1 MTKPTMRYPAIVA
14 TDMDG
19 TVIPWDGE
27 LTPRVRA
34 ALHLAHKRGAHI
46 VFATGRPPRWM
57 QPVRNIPGAH
67 LAICGNGAVIV
78 DLRDMHV
85 VQRNLIPV
93 AVARDVVSRM
103 RAVLP
108 KATFA
113 VESLDGY
120 HREADYNP
128 RWDAGVDLY
137 GVSLI
142 EEKVE
147 DDLIK
152 VLVRSPNDLISADEM
167 LAIAT
172 RELSGIAQVTHSA
185 LPDDAL
191 LEISAIGVTKGSA
204 LAYLAAEWAI
214 DVADVIAFGDNRND
228 VAMLEWAGRSWAMS
242 DAHEAAIAAANY
254 VTPADVDNDGVAIV
268 LEELFA

>member
-1 MTKPTMRYPAIVA
+1 MSYPRIVA
-14 TDMDG
+14 MDMDG
-19 TVIPWDGE
+19 TVIPWAGE
-27 LTPRVRA
+27 LQPRMRE
-34 ALHLAHKRGAHI
+34 ALLLAHSRGAHI

-57 QPVRNIPGAH
+57 QPVRDVPGAR

-78 DLRDMHV
+78 DLRDLHV
-85 VQRNLIPV
+85 VYRNLISPE
-93 AVARDVVSRM
+93 VAREVVSRM
-103 RAVLP
+103 RSVLP

-120 HREADYNP
+120 HRESDYNP

-142 EEKVE
+142 EEKLH

-152 VLVRSPNDLISADEM
+152 VLVRSPNELISADEM
-167 LAIAT
+167 LALAT

-191 LEISAIGVTKGSA
+191 LEISATGVTKGSA
-204 LAYLAAEWAI
+204 LAYLAAEWGV
-214 DVADVIAFGDNRND
+214 DVADVVAFGDNRND
-228 VAMLEWAGRSWAMS
+228 TAMLEWAGRSWAMVGG
-242 DAHEAAIAAANY
+242 HPAAIAAADY
-254 VTPADVDNDGVAIV
+254 VTSADVDDDGVAIV

>member
-1 MTKPTMRYPAIVA
+1 MTLPYPKIVA

-27 LTPRVRA
+27 LTTRVRA
-34 ALHLAHKRGAHI
+34 ALELAHHRGAHI

-57 QPVRNIPGAH
+57 QPVRDIPGAH

-78 DLRDMHV
+78 DLRDLHV
-85 VQRNLIPV
+85 VQQNLIPV

-103 RAVLP
+103 RALLP

-120 HREADYNP
+120 HRESDYNP
-128 RWDAGVDLY
+128 RWDAGVDLH

-142 EEKVE
+142 EEKMH

-152 VLVRSPNDLISADEM
+152 VLVRSPHDLITADEM
-167 LAIAT
+167 LALAS
-172 RELSGIAQVTHSA
+172 RELDGVAQVTHSA
-185 LPDDAL
+185 LPNDPL
-191 LEISAIGVTKGSA
+191 LEISALGVTKGSA
-204 LAYLAAEWAI
+204 LAYLAAEWGI
-214 DVADVIAFGDNRND
+214 DVEDVVAFGDNRND
-228 VAMLEWAGRSWAMS
+228 IAMLQWAGRSWAMS
-242 DAHEAAIAAANY
+242 DAHEAAIAAADYITTEN
-254 VTPADVDNDGVAIV
+254 VDDDGVAIV

>member
-1 MTKPTMRYPAIVA
+1 MTHPKIVA

-27 LTPRVRA
+27 LTPRVRE
-34 ALHLAHKRGAHI
+34 ALLLAHERGAHI

-57 QPVRNIPGAH
+57 QPVRGIPGAH
-67 LAICGNGAVIV
+67 RAICGNGAVII

-85 VQRNLIPV
+85 VQQSLIPV
-93 AVARDVVSRM
+93 SAARDVVNRM
-103 RAVLP
+103 REVLP
-108 KATFA
+108 KANFA

-120 HREADYNP
+120 HRESDYNP

-142 EEKVE
+142 EEKLE

-152 VLVRSPNDLISADEM
+152 ILVRSPSDLISADEM
-167 LAIAT
+167 LAVAT
-172 RELSGIAQVTHSA
+172 RELTGIAQVTHSA
-185 LPDDAL
+185 LPNDAL

-204 LAYLAAEWAI
+204 LAYLAADWGI
-214 DVADVIAFGDNRND
+214 DASEAVAFGDNRND
-228 VAMLEWAGRSWAMS
+228 IAMLEWAGRSWAMS
-242 DAHEAAIAAANY
+242 DAHEAAKAAADF
-254 VTPADVDNDGVAIV
+254 VTPGTVDEDGVAEV

>member
-1 MTKPTMRYPAIVA
+1 MSYPKIVA

-19 TVIPWDGE
+19 TVVPWDGE
-27 LTPRVRA
+27 LTPRTRE
-34 ALHLAHKRGAHI
+34 ALLLAHERGAHI

-57 QPVRNIPGAH
+57 QPVRGIPGAH
-67 LAICGNGAVIV
+67 RAICGNGAVIV

-85 VQRNLIPV
+85 IQQSLISV
-93 AVARDVVSRM
+93 DTARDVINRM

-113 VESLDGY
+113 MESLDGY
-120 HREADYNP
+120 HRETDYNP

-142 EEKVE
+142 EEKLE
-147 DDLIK
+147 SDLIK

-167 LAIAT
+167 LSIAT
-172 RELSGIAQVTHSA
+172 RELDGIAQVTHSA

-191 LEISAIGVTKGSA
+191 LEISAMGVTKGSA
-204 LAYLAAEWAI
+204 LAYLAAEWGMDAS
-214 DVADVIAFGDNRND
+214 DAVAFGDNRND
-228 VAMLEWAGRSWAMS
+228 IAMLQWAGRSWAMA
-242 DAHEAAIAAANY
+242 DAHAAAIAAADF
-254 VTPADVDNDGVAIV
+254 VTTGTVDEDGVAEV